1 MPPDSPQFSI
11 NLHLEH
17 KVAISS
23 RNIIFDPVFPS
34 LNFEREEKS
43 PFDDGYSIKGEE
55 AVLADYIAAGANEDH
70 PFYERFIELQDRR
83 ERLEQMQRERAER
96 SGADAIVSNAEARG
110 LDDLGALVDDGVDQM
125 TIHTI
130 EAYRMF
136 LGRGREPGSAKS
148 AIIGGK
154 RVASA
159 LRNLW
164 LLTGNDNPYADWAL
178 ARHEQAIKEVLE
190 HLSVET
196 KKAETMLN
204 SVRQRGL
211 NFAVLGSSDPITLNL
226 GFRSPYGYS
235 ISRLIVEYDYFVRV
249 QKTLQ
254 RKNLQTDETVRKV
267 LSSVSRGI
275 LSTFYGTVRFDRW
288 LNQQE
293 IRSLSRLD
301 WVSADKD
308 AAKRVEFAVQVFGPI
323 PSAIYTGVVAP
334 SHSRR
339 RHSISS
345 AERELLK
352 VVGSQLQEDEKVD
365 VQDAATSHVDQDV
378 PA

>member
-1 MPPDSPQFSI
+1 M
-11 NLHLEH
+11 
-17 KVAISS
+17 AS
-23 RNIIFDPVFPS
+23 RSIIFEPVFPS
-34 LNFEREEKS
+34 LNFEREENS

-55 AVLADYIAAGANEDH
+55 SALADYIAAGADEDH

-83 ERLEQMQRERAER
+83 ERLEQMQRERMER
-96 SGADAIVSNAEARG
+96 GGADAIVSNAEARG
-110 LDDLGALVDDGVDQM
+110 LDDLGGLVDDGVDQM

-136 LGRGREPGSAKS
+136 LGRGREPGSSKS

-164 LLTGNDNPYADWAL
+164 LLTANDNPYADWAL
-178 ARHEQAIKEVLE
+178 ARHEHAIKEVLE

-196 KKAETMLN
+196 KKAEDMLH

-254 RKNLQTDETVRKV
+254 RKNLQTDEAVRKV

-275 LSTFYGTVRFDRW
+275 LSTFYGTTRFDRW
-288 LNQQE
+288 LNQPE
-293 IRSLSRLD
+293 IRALSRLD
-301 WVSADKD
+301 WVSADQD
-308 AAKRVEFAVQVFGPI
+308 AAKRVEFALQIFGPI
-323 PSAIYTGVVAP
+323 PSAIYTAEVAP

-339 RHSISS
+339 RYSITS

-352 VVGSQLQEDEKVD
+352 VVGGKLQEDERAEA
-365 VQDAATSHVDQDV
+365 QDAAGAQLTQDAV
-378 PA
+378 A